1 VVGVG
6 EGSSVS
12 VDVVSGLDLTSL
24 HSVDEQTHLPFSL
37 SISLCNA
44 LLSISLFTL
53 LMSKFVVIFFFSG
66 LTDFL
71 VQYCSAVQGRSYMF
85 YIPFPLKLSAI
96 ANIN

>member
-1 VVGVG
+1 MLMIGIKKIKETHTHTHKETVVGVG

-37 SISLCNA
+37 PISLCNA

-53 LMSKFVVIFFFSG
+53 LMSKFFSCYFFFLG
-66 LTDFL
+66 LD
-71 VQYCSAVQGRSYMF
+71 
-85 YIPFPLKLSAI
+85 
-96 ANIN
+96 